1 MKKLFFMLV
10 LSATLLGASAQT
22 ASDPV
27 VFEIGGKQI
36 LKSQFMKDFLKS
48 IGQDPAA
55 SPTACTYEK
64 RKALEDYVQLYVNF
78 QAKLMDAYAMGLD
91 TLMSLREELKV
102 YRNEL
107 AAPYLID
114 SATLQSL
121 LLEAYDRS
129 HYALHAAHILV
140 PCRETASPADTLAA
154 YNHALELSAKAQT
167 MDFYSVAQQE
177 MHDQRVNDMDPLVR
191 EKADQVNPYEGE
203 LGCFTVFDMVYP
215 FESAAYSMK
224 PGEVSLPVRSRYGY
238 HIIKLFNR
246 YEYYGKAQFA
256 HIWVSEKD
264 ANAHNKAIGA
274 YKLLKNGDDFAVVA
288 KNYSDDN
295 STNKLGGVMP
305 ELACNQLPVEYIE
318 AVAKGLKVGEISE
331 PIHTRY
337 GWHIVKLLKKDSIAD
352 FESMVPYFKSR
363 MTRGERSTKPK
374 NIFIA
379 QSKQKYDFADYTKMK
394 ASKKKNAPYLASLD
408 QVRAL
413 VTDSIK
419 YGIFQY
425 DSNLITDMR
434 PLFKIG
440 DKQYNSR
447 QFARYLRK
455 NKKLNK
461 DVSLDVYFKERY
473 DEYVDNMVMQYAD
486 SRLEED
492 NPEFGELIDEYRH
505 GLMIFAYNDRAV
517 WSKSLKDTVGFKAF
531 YAMTSPNHSYD
542 DTNDAVYFWNHRA
555 RVAVLTVADS
565 ACLKPSKADK
575 IVRKGVA
582 KEWGINRIKEEL
594 LDKVSKKNCTVEG
607 EPVTAELEVVE
618 IGNQSLLTNNE
629 WSKGV
634 YVHPTEKGY
643 KYLVVEQVMQPELKS
658 LEEARGFYLDAYQ
671 NYLETQNNAALREK
685 YHVKIHQDVV
695 DEITY

>member
-1 MKKLFFMLV
+1 MKRLFFMLV
-10 LSATLLGASAQT
+10 LSVTMLGASAQT
-22 ASDPV
+22 TSDPV

-78 QAKLMDAYAMGLD
+78 QAKLMDAYALGLD
-91 TLMSLREELKV
+91 TASTLCEELRV

-114 SATLQSL
+114 SATMQTL
-121 LLEAYDRS
+121 LREAYERS

-140 PCRETASPADTLAA
+140 PCKEGSSPADTLKA
-154 YNHALELSAKAQT
+154 YNHALELSKKALS
-167 MDFYSVAQQE
+167 MDFYTLAQQE
-177 MHDQRVNDMDPLVR
+177 MHDQRINDMDPLMR

-224 PGEVSLPVRSRYGY
+224 AGEVSNPVRSRYGY

-246 YEYYGKAQFA
+246 YEYYGKSQFA
-256 HIWVSEKD
+256 HIWVAERD
-264 ANAHNKAIGA
+264 ANARNKAFAA
-274 YKLLKNGDDFAVVA
+274 YKQLMEGDDFAVVA
-288 KNYSDDN
+288 RNYSDDN
-295 STNKLGGVMP
+295 STNRTGGVMP
-305 ELACNQLPVEYIE
+305 ELACNQLPVEYVE
-318 AVAKGLKVGEISE
+318 AVANGLKVGEISQ

-337 GWHIVKLLKKDSIAD
+337 GWHIIKLLKKDSIAD
-352 FESMVPYFKSR
+352 YESMVPYFKSR

-379 QSKQKYDFADYTKMK
+379 QSKQKYDFVDYTKMK
-394 ASKKKNAPYLASLD
+394 ASRKKNAPYMASLE
-408 QVRAL
+408 QVRGL
-413 VTDSIK
+413 VTDSIMLGVFK
-419 YGIFQY
+419 Y
-425 DSNLITDMR
+425 DSNQITDMR
-434 PLFKIG
+434 PLFKVG

-455 NKKLNK
+455 NKKLQR
-461 DVSLDVYFKERY
+461 DVTLDKYLNERY
-473 DEYVDNMVMQYAD
+473 VEYMDEQVLQYAD
-486 SRLEED
+486 SRLEQD

-505 GLMIFAYNDRAV
+505 GLMIFAYNDKMV
-517 WSKSLKDTVGFKAF
+517 WSQSLKDSVGFRAF

-555 RVAVLTVADS
+555 RVAVVTVADS
-565 ACLKPSKADK
+565 ACLKPAKAEK
-575 IVRKGVA
+575 IVRKGVE
-582 KEWGINRIKEEL
+582 KGWGMNRVKDEL
-594 LDKVSKKNCTVEG
+594 LRKVSKKCNTEE
-607 EPVTAELEVVE
+607 EPVTAELEMVE

-634 YVHPTEKGY
+634 YVRPTEKGY
-643 KYLVVEQVMQPELKS
+643 KYLVVEQILQPELKS

-671 NYLETQNNAALREK
+671 NYLEAQNNAALREK
-685 YHVKIHQDVV
+685 YHVKIHQNVI